1 MNVDT
6 SGLAATIDFEKA
18 GGLVP
23 AIVQHDQTGEV
34 LMLGYMDADAL
45 AKTIRLGN
53 VTFYS
58 RSKQRLWTKGE
69 TSGNTLAAISLSSD
83 CDSDAVLVRAIPA
96 GPTCH
101 LGTRTCFAEN
111 GRLPLQF
118 LTELSDVI
126 TARKTSDDDESYT
139 ASLFRAGTR
148 RMAQKVGE
156 EGVEVAVAATA
167 DDRDE
172 LLNESADLVYHLM
185 VLLAAKGM
193 GLNDVA
199 AKLRSRH
206 S

>member
-1 MNVDT
+1 M
-6 SGLAATIDFEKA
+6 
-18 GGLVP
+18 
-23 AIVQHDQTGEV
+23 
-34 LMLGYMDADAL
+34 AD
-45 AKTIRLGN
+45 
-53 VTFYS
+53 Y
-58 RSKQRLWTKGE
+58 
-69 TSGNTLAAISLSSD
+69 
-83 CDSDAVLVRAIPA
+83 
-96 GPTCH
+96 
-101 LGTRTCFAEN
+101 
-111 GRLPLQF
+111 LQF